1 MRTTHLPSVRAAVRP
16 VLALALLAAGAC
28 DRVDR
33 LLAIETPSRIAED
46 ALLQPANASLLVT
59 SATGDFHCA
68 LNSYIVVSG
77 LAAGELADVSQT
89 AARWSYDR
97 RDVRPSDALY
107 ATTGC
112 EGLGIYTPLS
122 TARYTNDQA
131 LRRLEEWTDAEVPN
145 RMRLIAQ
152 SAAFA
157 GYSMLL
163 LGEGFCSAPI
173 EGGPELT
180 SEQLFDS
187 AEVRFT
193 RAIEAATAAG
203 ATDLLNL
210 ARVGRARARLNG
222 GDAAGAIADATP
234 VPAGFV
240 YNLTGG
246 TLGRYVNRVFAQNN
260 SGTSVQIPVA
270 YRGLTVQGQP
280 DPRVVV
286 SASTAGANDGSG
298 PLFRQGKYSALDANV
313 RVASGVEAQLI
324 LAEATGGAA
333 GGNILNTLRARASV
347 GLPALTAGEAAAF
360 TATVFEERRRELWL
374 QGNRWYDLRRGNL
387 PLTPATGATYPKG
400 GVYGDQRCWP
410 LPDVERFA
418 NDNIPDS
425 P

>member
-1 MRTTHLPSVRAAVRP
+1 MRTTHLPSVRHGLRS
-16 VLALALLAAGAC
+16 ALALLLALAGAC

-33 LLAIETPSRIAED
+33 LLAIETPSRLAEE
-46 ALLQPANASLLVT
+46 ALLQPANAALLVA
-59 SATGDFHCA
+59 SAMGDFQCA
-68 LNSYIVVSG
+68 LNSYIVVGG

-97 RDVRPSDALY
+97 RDVRGSDALY
-107 ATTGC
+107 ATAGC
-112 EGLGIYTPLS
+112 DGLGIYTPLS

-131 LRRLEEWTDAEVPN
+131 LRRLEGWTDAEVPN

-152 SAAFA
+152 AAAFA
-157 GYSMLL
+157 GYSILL
-163 LGEGFCSAPI
+163 LGEAFCSAPI

-180 SEQLFDS
+180 PAQLFDS

-210 ARVGRARARLNG
+210 ARVGRARARLNK
-222 GDAAGAIADATP
+222 GDRPGAIADATP

-240 YNLTGG
+240 YTLTGG
-246 TLGRYVNRVFAQNN
+246 TLGRFQNRVFSFNN
-260 SGTSVQIPVA
+260 SGTTIQIPAA

-280 DPRVVV
+280 DPRVPVTAS
-286 SASTAGANDGSG
+286 SASANDGSG
-298 PLFRQGKYSALDANV
+298 PLFRQGKYTALDANV

-333 GGNILNTLRARASV
+333 GVNILNTLRGRTGV
-347 GLPALTAGEAAAF
+347 GLPALTAAEAAAF
-360 TATVFEERRRELWL
+360 TTTLFEERRRELWL
-374 QGNRWYDLRRGNL
+374 QGNRWFDLRRGNL
-387 PLTPATGATYPKG
+387 PLTPAVGATYPKG
-400 GVYGDQRCWP
+400 GVYGEQRCWP

-418 NDNIPDS
+418 NDNIPDT